1 MIWPDF
7 EWKRVSSAAMFIPE
21 LFNAL
26 LLPEIILTKYARTEI
41 QQFVRVLLAKKKKK
55 RKILNRCNICA
66 RNGVIEYESRNVSD
80 LAISFLNKLLDQVK
94 GRAVCLRSDNT
105 NKERNFVIC
114 HCRRRMTL
122 VTVSRFFSWV
132 QWIYDSSVSQSLPL
146 ETMKFMAVWTICL
159 RHKG

>member
-55 RKILNRCNICA
+55 KNIESMQYMCQKRRNR
-66 RNGVIEYESRNVSD
+66 V
-80 LAISFLNKLLDQVK
+80 
-94 GRAVCLRSDNT
+94 
-105 NKERNFVIC
+105 
-114 HCRRRMTL
+114 
-122 VTVSRFFSWV
+122 
-132 QWIYDSSVSQSLPL
+132 
-146 ETMKFMAVWTICL
+146 
-159 RHKG
+159 

>member
-7 EWKRVSSAAMFIPE
+7 EWKRVSSATMFIPE

-26 LLPEIILTKYARTEI
+26 LLSEIILTKYARTEM
-41 QQFVRVLLAKKKKK
+41 QQFVKVLLAKKKKK
-55 RKILNRCNICA
+55 KKLNCA